1 MERFIPCKK
10 EITMNEAMQEHWN
23 KIYSENDERDL
34 SWYQDNALPSLK
46 LLAKASI
53 AKDELILDIG
63 SGTSVFISN
72 LLDAGYKNIV
82 AADISE
88 VALNKSKEKLGKE
101 KSMNV
106 SFIVDDIAHS
116 TKVNNL
122 SNVAVWHDRVVFHFL
137 TKSGEHKSYLE
148 TLNKVLKI
156 GGYVIIATF
165 SMDGPK
171 RCSGLDVINY
181 NAETLE
187 KFFGQGYELKG
198 SFNYK
203 HHTQSGK
210 ERPFVYV
217 LFNRK
222 K

>member
-1 MERFIPCKK
+1 
-10 EITMNEAMQEHWN
+10 MQEHWN

-34 SWYQDNALPSLK
+34 SWYQDNAVPSLK

-106 SFIVDDIAHS
+106 SFIVEFKFSKCNH
-116 TKVNNL
+116 
-122 SNVAVWHDRVVFHFL
+122 
-137 TKSGEHKSYLE
+137 
-148 TLNKVLKI
+148 
-156 GGYVIIATF
+156 ATGNQR
-165 SMDGPK
+165 S
-171 RCSGLDVINY
+171 
-181 NAETLE
+181 
-187 KFFGQGYELKG
+187 
-198 SFNYK
+198 
-203 HHTQSGK
+203 
-210 ERPFVYV
+210 
-217 LFNRK
+217 
-222 K
+222 